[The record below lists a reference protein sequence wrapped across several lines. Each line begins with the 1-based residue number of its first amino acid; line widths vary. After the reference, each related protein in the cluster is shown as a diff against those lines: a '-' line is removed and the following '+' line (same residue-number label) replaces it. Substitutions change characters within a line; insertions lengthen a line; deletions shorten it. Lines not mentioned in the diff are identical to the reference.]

1 MQRSYKRLQ
10 IIFFLACSM
19 GIACIAAVY
28 LASLDDKKF
37 SLGSCEEARV
47 KLTNTNYT
55 K

>member
-1 MQRSYKRLQ
+1 MHRSYKRLQ
-10 IIFFLACSM
+10 IFFLACSM

-28 LASLDDKKF
+28 LASLDNKKF

-47 KLTNTNYT
+47 KLANTNYT